1 MKFDCF
7 FSFEEQHL
15 RKAFSEKIT
24 VFRILDSRREKFKL
38 SKAYAM
44 KIDVVNVI
52 TAPEIEMLVILTEK
66 KYEDFKKSRKKPSE
80 FCKTDLRMPN
90 VESMEFIND
99 YFKDIDLLI
108 EAIREYKR
116 VSRVLDGEY
125 TLADLLSTKRNQ

>member
-1 MKFDCF
+1 
-7 FSFEEQHL
+7 
-15 RKAFSEKIT
+15 
-24 VFRILDSRREKFKL
+24 
-38 SKAYAM
+38 M